1 MAFFEI
7 DNDYRDYD
15 HIDQI
20 ASEEV
25 KIVFSNIIPNL
36 GRRKSALDL

>member
-1 MAFFEI
+1 MAFYEI
-7 DNDYRDYD
+7 DNDYRDFD

-25 KIVFSNIIPNL
+25 RIVFSNIIPNL
-36 GRRKSALDL
+36 GRHKSILDL